1 MSRSLDRRRS
11 SAVPRRGR
19 RFRDDSGI
27 ALLMMSGGMIA
38 LLVIAALVIDMGYA
52 KQMRREAQASA
63 DAASLAAAQT
73 LAMGGDHQEAAAA
86 AKGIAISNLGTL
98 APSAWATC
106 TDPDRP
112 ANYEVDGTVTSITG
126 ECVSFDTTARL
137 VRVVLPQVESPSF
150 FGRVVQRQDYA
161 VGAQA
166 AAFWGASSS
175 GGGACGICGIDGAE
189 FQQAG
194 NGNIKIDGGRQI
206 QSDRLR
212 INSNNNAND
221 PKELGWY
228 LSNDSN
234 NKHYSYTKL
243 PSPVAN
249 PFASVAVDYTGV
261 KMSAVMNA
269 TCSDLR
275 PNEMY
280 PQTVNIQGSCTLAS
294 PGTYYFKNGINV
306 GGTLKG
312 DNVTLVMGCATG
324 TEATDKPQKCNGGH
338 TGNVNISGGLQLD
351 APYYKGM
358 SLLWDETASAES
370 VINYNGNIKLGG
382 AYYSKT
388 ATPAFPGGTFVA
400 TAVVFGGN
408 HTATMS
414 GGNIHIVDPADGS
427 AVPATGGV
435 GLWR

>member
-1 MSRSLDRRRS
+1 MLG
-11 SAVPRRGR
+11 AGVMVT
-19 RFRDDSGI
+19 
-27 ALLMMSGGMIA
+27 LC
-38 LLVIAALVIDMGYA
+38 VVAALVVDMGYA

-63 DAASLAAAQT
+63 DAASLAAAQVM
-73 LAMGGDHQEAAAA
+73 AGGGTYSQAADA
-86 AKGIAISNLGTL
+86 AKQIANTNLAQL
-98 APSAWATC
+98 SKKSWPDC

-112 ANYEVDGTVTSITG
+112 ANYIVDSSITSVTG
-126 ECVSFDTTARL
+126 QCVSFDPTARL
-137 VRVVLPQVESPSF
+137 VRVVLPDVASPGF
-150 FGRVVQRQDYA
+150 FGRVVDRKSYA

-166 AAFWGASSS
+166 AATWGSTST
-175 GGGACGICGIDGAE
+175 GGGTCGICGIDGAE

-194 NGNIKIDGGRQI
+194 NGNVKIDGGRQI
-206 QSDRLR
+206 QSDKLR

-221 PKELGWY
+221 PKEMGWY

-234 NKHYSYTKL
+234 NGKYTYTKL
-243 PSPVAN
+243 SSPVPN
-249 PFASVAVDYTGV
+249 PFAAVTVDYTGV
-261 KMSAVMNA
+261 KVSATMNA
-269 TCSDLR
+269 TCADLK

-280 PQTVNIQGSCTLAS
+280 PQTVNIGSSCTLAD
-294 PGTYYFKNGINV
+294 GVYYFKNGINV
-306 GGTLKG
+306 SGTLKG
-312 DNVTLVMGCATG
+312 GKVTLVMGCATG
-324 TEATDKPQKCNGGH
+324 TEKTDTPKKCNGSS
-338 TGNVNISGGLQLD
+338 TGNVNVSGGLQLD
-351 APYYKGM
+351 TPAYMGM

-427 AVPATGGV
+427 AVPATGGA